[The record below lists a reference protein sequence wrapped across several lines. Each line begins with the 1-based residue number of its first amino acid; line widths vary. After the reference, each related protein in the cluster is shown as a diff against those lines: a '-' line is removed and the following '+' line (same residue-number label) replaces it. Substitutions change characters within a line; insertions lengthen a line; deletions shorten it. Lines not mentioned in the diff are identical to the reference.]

1 MVRCSHVVLAAAS
14 LVAVACDST
23 KPLPP
28 AVLVSPA
35 SLTLEDGQSAKITA
49 TLRNPKA
56 SRSVTWSSSNSAIAK
71 VDATGSVTAVANGT
85 TTVLVKMV
93 DDSTISTSVPVT
105 VSGPAVAT
113 MTVTPPVATVFIGTS
128 GIGLVVRL
136 RAADGRV
143 LTGRSVTWAT
153 PNASVATV
161 SASGVVRGIAPGG
174 PLTLTATSE
183 GRTATALVRVTHAA
197 ELCPFITAL
206 ALGQRTDGRLAL
218 GDCEFSID
226 ESYVDVFEITLT
238 TPGTFQIDMAS
249 TELDSYLGLFDVSG
263 AFLGEDD
270 NSGGGRNAQIVKQL
284 NAGRYR
290 VWANTTAGATSG
302 AYALT
307 VTQR

>member
-1 MVRCSHVVLAAAS
+1 MVRCSHVVLAAS

-56 SRSVTWSSSNSAIAK
+56 SRSVTWSSSNTAIAK

-85 TTVLVKMV
+85 ATIVVKMV
-93 DDSTISTSVPVT
+93 DDSTISTTVPVT

-128 GIGLVVRL
+128 GIGLVARL

-161 SASGVVRGIAPGG
+161 SASGIVRGIAPGG
-174 PLTLTATSE
+174 PLALTATSE

-226 ESYVDVFEITLT
+226 ESYVDVYEFTLT
-238 TPGTFQIDMAS
+238 TPGTVQVDMAS

-263 AFLGEDD
+263 TFLGEDD
-270 NSGGGRNAQIVKQL
+270 NAGGGRNAQIVKQL